1 MNRFYGRIDFEE
13 IGGKPVRSR
22 LIQPIAPSKSQKAP
36 EEQKK
41 ENFCRSTQSG
51 ALISSKELG

>member
-41 ENFCRSTQSG
+41 ENFCRST
-51 ALISSKELG
+51 